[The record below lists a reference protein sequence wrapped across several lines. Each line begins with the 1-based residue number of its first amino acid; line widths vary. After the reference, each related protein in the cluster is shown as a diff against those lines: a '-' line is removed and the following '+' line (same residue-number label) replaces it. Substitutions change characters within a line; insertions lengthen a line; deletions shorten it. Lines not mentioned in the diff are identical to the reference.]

1 MISLTPNSTPQDTNG
16 AFAVLAVIS
25 DPAAA
30 KKRLAEL
37 IDASKEFEAALKAAQ
52 EAEAKAREAAST
64 LDKRE
69 AEITRREQEVAARE
83 LAISEREK
91 QWAETR
97 AHIVG
102 KVAEVAE
109 VAA

>member
-64 LDKRE
+64 LDKRGGAGLQGVGGGTE
-69 AEITRREQEVAARE
+69 GARR
-83 LAISEREK
+83 
-91 QWAETR
+91 R
-97 AHIVG
+97 APNHPRDP
-102 KVAEVAE
+102 
-109 VAA
+109 